1 MSLTMTATMVI
12 NSGER
17 KPEVITLSNGIRV
30 VFDVDKGHPTAAVG
44 ALVASGSRFED
55 DHTRGLSHFM
65 EHILFKGTEHRN
77 SLEISSAIENVGGEL
92 NAFTD
97 TQYTMFYMHVP
108 SIHTLLALDV
118 LSDILLHPLFD
129 PAAIELE
136 RRVIEQE
143 IYSFEDSPD
152 DVVTDE
158 LLKGIYGS
166 DPVASNP
173 LGTVESVRS
182 FRQSDFVDYFHRHFV
197 APDIVLSLAGDVD
210 VDASVRFLEDS
221 FGRLAKGPGRAEWGI
236 PVRATVCRE
245 TERPT
250 EQVYMAMALPGFA
263 QYSKQGAILNLVSS
277 IFGGNMSSRLFQ
289 RAREKEA
296 LVYSIGSFPVSFS
309 NTGLLGVSAE
319 SSPENASRVQQVIRE
334 EIENMRQDK
343 ISMAELQHAKETVLG
358 GFLLSLESFFR
369 RMHRNAS
376 ELYMR
381 DRIRTVADVTEQ
393 VNSITL
399 GEALGVIDDV
409 FDISQLA
416 VSIVHGPEKR

>member
-1 MSLTMTATMVI
+1 MGTG
-12 NSGER
+12 SGENR
-17 KPEVITLSNGIRV
+17 PEVITLSNGIRV
-30 VFDVDKGHPTAAVG
+30 VFDVDRGHPTAAVG
-44 ALVASGSRFED
+44 ALVASGSRFEGK
-55 DHTRGLSHFM
+55 HTQGLSHFM
-65 EHILFKGTEHRN
+65 EHILFKGTEHRS

-97 TQYTMFYMHVP
+97 TQYTMFYMRVP
-108 SIHTLLALDV
+108 RVHTAVALDV

-129 PAAIELE
+129 PAAIDLE
-136 RRVIEQE
+136 RKVIEQE

-158 LLKGIYGS
+158 LLKGVYGD
-166 DPVASNP
+166 DPVAANP

-182 FRQSDFVDYFHRHFV
+182 FTRQDFVEYYHKHFS
-197 APDIVLSLAGDVD
+197 APDIVLSLAGDID
-210 VDASVRFLEDS
+210 VDASARFLEES
-221 FGRLAKGPGRAEWGI
+221 FGQLAMGAGKGEWGV
-236 PVRATVCRE
+236 PVRRAAHRDTQ
-245 TERPT
+245 RPT
-250 EQVYMAMALPGFA
+250 EQVYLAMALPGYP
-263 QYSKQGAILNLVSS
+263 QYSKQGTVLNLVSS

-319 SSPENASRVQQVIRE
+319 SSPENSVRVQQVIAD
-334 EIENMRQDK
+334 EIETMRRDK
-343 ISMAELQHAKETVLG
+343 ISMAELHHAKGTVLG

-381 DRIRTVADVTEQ
+381 GQIRTVAEVTEQ
-393 VNSITL
+393 VSGVTL
-399 GEALGVIDDV
+399 GDALNVIDEV
-409 FDISQLA
+409 FDTSQLA
-416 VSIVHGPEKR
+416 VSIVHGPDKP

>member
-1 MSLTMTATMVI
+1 MGTGSAE
-12 NSGER
+12 SR
-17 KPEVITLSNGIRV
+17 PEVITLSNGIRV
-30 VFDVDKGHPTAAVG
+30 VFDVDRGHPTAAVG

-55 DHTRGLSHFM
+55 EHTQGLSHFI
-65 EHILFKGTEHRN
+65 EHILFKGTEHRS

-97 TQYTMFYMHVP
+97 TQYTMFYMRVP
-108 SIHTLLALDV
+108 SVHTAVALDV

-129 PAAIELE
+129 PEAIDLE

-158 LLKGIYGS
+158 LLKGVYGD
-166 DPVASNP
+166 DPVAANP
-173 LGTVESVRS
+173 LGTVGSVRS
-182 FRQSDFVDYFHRHFV
+182 FTRRDFVEYYHKHFS
-197 APDIVLSLAGDVD
+197 APDIILSLAGDID
-210 VDASVRFLEDS
+210 VDASARFLEDS
-221 FGRLAKGPGRAEWGI
+221 FGRLAAGPGKSAWGV
-236 PVRATVCRE
+236 PVRRTVRKE
-245 TERPT
+245 TQRPT
-250 EQVYMAMALPGFA
+250 EQVYLAMALPGYP
-263 QYSKQGAILNLVSS
+263 QYSRQGTVLNLVSS
-277 IFGGNMSSRLFQ
+277 VFGGNMSSRLFQ

-319 SSPENASRVQQVIRE
+319 SSPENSLRVQEVIADE
-334 EIENMRQDK
+334 VEIMHRDK
-343 ISMAELQHAKETVLG
+343 ISMVELQHAKDTVLG

-381 DRIRTVADVTEQ
+381 EQIRTVAEVTEQ
-393 VNSITL
+393 VSTVTL
-399 GEALGVIDDV
+399 GDALNVIDEV
-409 FDISQLA
+409 FDASQLA
-416 VSIVHGPEKR
+416 VSIVHGPEKPRL